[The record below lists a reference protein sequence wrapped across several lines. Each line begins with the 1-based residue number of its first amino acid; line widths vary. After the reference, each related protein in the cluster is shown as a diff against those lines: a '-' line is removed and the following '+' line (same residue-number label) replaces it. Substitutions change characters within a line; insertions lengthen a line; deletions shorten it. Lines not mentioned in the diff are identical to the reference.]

1 MGEGSFVGRFS
12 KLSEDFEEVTEETDH
27 VSALCRLFSQ
37 RRKKNSITY
46 PLPINASRV
55 LLKIG
60 GYEVDGEKGPTRN
73 IDDEN
78 NPTDEKIMEDSMNKE
93 MILSDEV
100 VIKDG
105 KRLSLLYILLS

>member
-1 MGEGSFVGRFS
+1 M
-12 KLSEDFEEVTEETDH
+12 K
-27 VSALCRLFSQ
+27 
-37 RRKKNSITY
+37 
-46 PLPINASRV
+46 
-55 LLKIG
+55 
-60 GYEVDGEKGPTRN
+60 VDGEKGPTRN